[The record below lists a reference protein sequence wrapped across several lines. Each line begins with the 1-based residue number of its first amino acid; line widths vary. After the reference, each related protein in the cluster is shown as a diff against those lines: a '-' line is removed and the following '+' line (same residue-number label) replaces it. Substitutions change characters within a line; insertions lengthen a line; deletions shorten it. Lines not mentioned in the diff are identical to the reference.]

1 MPNPL
6 QTFDSVVVLMLEN
19 RSFDNLIGFLY
30 TDDKNRS
37 PNGDPYDGL
46 TGDETNPDP
55 KGKPVQVKRELKISN
70 VPNPDPGE
78 EFQHINM
85 QLFSTQAPPPGAVPS
100 NQGFVLDYANV
111 VKASSTPKADIS
123 QIMRG
128 YDPSMIPCM
137 AEIIRRY
144 AVCDRWFAS
153 VPSQTWPNRSFVHA
167 AQSNGHV
174 NNAPDNPLLWHIP
187 TIYNRMASA
196 GGTSWSV
203 YYDEAFVSLTW
214 LQMSQLWPV
223 GYWKHFHPF
232 DQFLHDANAGTL
244 PAYSF
249 IEPNFFHNPL
259 TGEAATDQ
267 HPIHDVVVGD
277 SFIGK
282 VFNAVVTS
290 PQWLANKVLFIITYD
305 EHGGC
310 FDHVKPAS
318 NATPPKKGKGD
329 FGFDFKRFGV
339 RVPTIVVS
347 PYVKKGSVFRA
358 PDGKPDYD
366 HTSILA
372 TLERRFGIKALTAR
386 DAAALDLG
394 GILTLANPRKDSAPL
409 SIPQPKAAMF
419 APAQKAAVENLPL
432 NDLQQTMVNAM
443 QVARAAQAK
452 PIAAAALAKAAPPP
466 PVKTVGDAYDFIQS
480 ARRDLGR

>member
-30 TDDKNRS
+30 ADDKNRS
-37 PNGDPYDGL
+37 PNGDRYDGL
-46 TGDETNPDP
+46 TGDETNPDS

-85 QLFSTQAPPPGAVPS
+85 QLFSTQDPPPGAVPS
-100 NQGFVLDYANV
+100 NQGFVLDYASV

-128 YDPSMIPCM
+128 YDPSMIPCL

-187 TIYNRMASA
+187 TIFNRMAKQ
-196 GGTSWSV
+196 GTSWSV

-214 LQMSQLWPV
+214 LQMSQLWPL

-232 DQFLHDANAGTL
+232 DQFLHDANAGAL

-267 HPIHDVVVGD
+267 HPIHDVVAGD

-329 FGFDFKRFGV
+329 SGFDFKRFGV
-339 RVPTIVVS
+339 RVPAIVVS
-347 PYVKKGSVFRA
+347 PYVKKGSVFHA
-358 PDGKPDYD
+358 PDGKLDYD

-372 TLERRFGIKALTAR
+372 TVERRFGINALTAR
-386 DAAALDLG
+386 DKAALDLG
-394 GILTLANPRKDSAPL
+394 GILTLVNPRKDSAPL
-409 SIPQPKAAMF
+409 SIPQPKGAMF
-419 APAQKAAVENLPL
+419 SPAQKAAVANLPL
-432 NDLQQTMVNAM
+432 NDLQQTMVKAM
-443 QVARAAQAK
+443 QVAQTAQGKAV
-452 PIAAAALAKAAPPP
+452 PAAALAKAAPPL
-466 PVKTVGDAYDFIQS
+466 PVKTVGDAYKFIQA
-480 ARRDLGR
+480 ARRNLGR